1 MYNIYTQSLRG
12 TTGLNIFSLSLLFH
26 RAENRTPTTKFL
38 NTQVDKELNK
48 TPWYDKEF
56 FTFFFISENLSS
68 ALVFLF
74 NFIQYNINE
83 AAKDI
88 HYLKQ
93 LFQD

>member
-1 MYNIYTQSLRG
+1 MYIIYPQSLRG

-26 RAENRTPTTKFL
+26 MAENRTPTIKSL

-56 FTFFFISENLSS
+56 FTFFLSPKIFRQQI
-68 ALVFLF
+68 VFLF

>member
-1 MYNIYTQSLRG
+1 MVRQG
-12 TTGLNIFSLSLLFH
+12 IFH
-26 RAENRTPTTKFL
+26 
-38 NTQVDKELNK
+38 
-48 TPWYDKEF
+48 
-56 FTFFFISENLSS
+56 FFFISENLSS